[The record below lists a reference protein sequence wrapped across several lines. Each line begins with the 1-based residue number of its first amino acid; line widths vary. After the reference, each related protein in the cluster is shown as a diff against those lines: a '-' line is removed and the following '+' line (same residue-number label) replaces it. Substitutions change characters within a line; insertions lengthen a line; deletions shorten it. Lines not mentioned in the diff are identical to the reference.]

1 MYICCLPEK
10 TYTVTVLVTIRH
22 LWGEYT
28 NVFLLEDLQLM
39 APTSESDHD
48 WGQCLPSEITPV
60 QPVTTITRVY
70 ISSTK
75 YNFSIIVK
83 H

>member
-22 LWGEYT
+22 LWGEYK
-28 NVFLLEDLQLM
+28 NVFLLEDLKLV
-39 APTSESDHD
+39 APTSESSHD
-48 WGQCLPSEITPV
+48 WGQCVPRETTPG

-70 ISSTK
+70 ILSTK
-75 YNFSIIVK
+75 YNVSIIVK

>member
-1 MYICCLPEK
+1 MCCLPEK

-39 APTSESDHD
+39 APTSESSHD
-48 WGQCLPSEITPV
+48 WDQCLSRETTTV

-70 ISSTK
+70 ISSTI